1 MTLSLVDECQYDGAF
16 TFIYS
21 PREGTPAARMQDN
34 VPAEVKSRRLQQL
47 NEKIAFYAHRNNEP
61 YLLSLIHIFMY
72 GEGIS
77 HIGEVVSLGE
87 SFEIINKSGAWFSYN
102 GEKIGQGREAVRAF
116 LKANPQLDEEITAKI
131 KHKLFHGDEEETPT
145 EEQA

>member
-1 MTLSLVDECQYDGAF
+1 M
-16 TFIYS
+16 
-21 PREGTPAARMQDN
+21 AAI
-34 VPAEVKSRRLQQL
+34 E
-47 NEKIAFYAHRNNEP
+47 I
-61 YLLSLIHIFMY
+61 MY

-116 LKANPQLDEEITAKI
+116 LKANPQLDEEITGKI
-131 KHKLFHGDEEETPT
+131 KHKLFHGDEEEAPVQ
-145 EEQA
+145 EQA